1 MSKELRVVVSN
12 EDYYK
17 LKLAKIKLEFKSWR
31 EMLLST
37 IKSIEDKLLKE

>member
-1 MSKELRVVVSN
+1 MSKELRIVVSD

-17 LKLAKIKLEFKSWR
+17 LKLAKIKLGFNSWR

-37 IKSIEDKLLKE
+37 LEDLDNLL